1 MTDAFFALDDE
12 WRFTY
17 VNERAEGILRPA
29 TASGVV
35 KDDLRGE
42 SIWEAIPEAVD
53 TRFHDKYREAMATQQ
68 AVSFEERYEPLD
80 AWFDVHAYPSETG
93 LSVYFR
99 DISERKR
106 LEADLRRRDEVF
118 QRVYRI
124 IADKSA
130 SFDEKIES
138 LLAIG
143 SDALDT
149 DYGALSRV
157 ADDEYVFEFV
167 HPIDG
172 DARPGDTQP
181 LDETHCER
189 AIATEETLVASD
201 IAVDAPDLTD
211 RAGYTEQGIE
221 CYVGTPVL
229 VDGDVYGT
237 FCFYN
242 DDPRRDPFSDWE
254 VTLVELMGNWVSYEL
269 ERERRETELSRQ
281 RDRFE
286 EFADV
291 ISHDLRN
298 PLNVAEGRLS
308 LAREEHDSD
317 HLDVVADALGRIETI
332 VEDTLTLA
340 REGRTVSDPQS
351 VSLGDL
357 ATECWGMVESED
369 VDFTVLDNGR
379 IRAAPDRLRRVFENL
394 FRNAVEHGSTC
405 PRSHAHEDAVEHA
418 TPVGREVLENTA
430 EHGAPGERRSVFAEE
445 EGDAGVTTVR
455 VGRLDGR
462 GFYVEDDGPGIPE
475 DEREAVFDP
484 GYTTSESGT
493 GLGLAI
499 VARIAEAHGWTVDI
513 TDETDGGTRFRFEN
527 VEFV

>member
-29 TASGVV
+29 ATSEVAN
-35 KDDLRGE
+35 DLRGE

-53 TRFHDKYREAMATQQ
+53 TRFHDKYCEAMATQQ
-68 AVSFEERYEPLD
+68 AVSFEEHYEPLD

-118 QRVYRI
+118 QRVYRV

-130 SFDEKIES
+130 SFDGKIES

-149 DYGALSRV
+149 DYGALSNV
-157 ADDEYVFEFV
+157 TDDEYVFEFV
-167 HPIDG
+167 HPTDG
-172 DARPGDTQP
+172 DTRPGDTQP

-189 AIATEETLVASD
+189 AIVTEETLVASD
-201 IAVDAPDLTD
+201 IAEDAPDLTD
-211 RAGYTEQGIE
+211 RPGYAEQGIE

-237 FCFYN
+237 FCFY
-242 DDPRRDPFSDWE
+242 DDEPRRVPFSDWE

-308 LAREEHDSD
+308 LAREEYDSD
-317 HLDVVADALGRIETI
+317 HLHVVADALGRIEAI

-340 REGRTVSDPQS
+340 REGRTVSDPPS

-357 ATECWGMVESED
+357 ATESWGMVESEA
-369 VDFTVLDNGR
+369 VDFTVLDAGR

-394 FRNAVEHGSTC
+394 FRNSIEHG
-405 PRSHAHEDAVEHA
+405 
-418 TPVGREVLENTA
+418 TPESDETRENTA
-430 EHGAPGERRSVFAEE
+430 ERGATGERRPTLAEE
-445 EGDAGVTTVR
+445 DTGVTTVR

-513 TDETDGGTRFRFEN
+513 TDGTDGGTRFRFEN

>member
-1 MTDAFFALDDE
+1 MREYEEILNRMTDAFFALDDE

-29 TASGVV
+29 AASEVAN
-35 KDDLRGE
+35 DDLQGE
-42 SIWEAIPEAVD
+42 SIWETIPEAVD
-53 TRFHDKYREAMATQQ
+53 TRFYDKYHEAMAAQK
-68 AVSFEERYEPLD
+68 AVNFEERYEPLD
-80 AWFDVHAYPSETG
+80 AWFDVHVYPSETG

-118 QRVYRI
+118 QRVYRV

-130 SFDEKIES
+130 SFEEKIES

-157 ADDEYVFEFV
+157 TDDEYVFEFA

-172 DARPGDTQP
+172 EARPGDTQP
-181 LDETHCER
+181 LAETHCER
-189 AIATEETLVASD
+189 AIVTEETLVAAD
-201 IAVDAPDLTD
+201 ITEDAPGLTD
-211 RAGYTEQGIE
+211 RAGYAEQGIK

-242 DDPRRDPFSDWE
+242 DEPRRDPFSDWE
-254 VTLVELMGNWVSYEL
+254 ITLVELMGNWVSYEL
-269 ERERRETELSRQ
+269 EREWRETELSRQ

-286 EFADV
+286 EFADI

-308 LAREEHDSD
+308 LAREESDSE
-317 HLDVVADALGRIETI
+317 HLGVVADALGRIESI

-340 REGRTVSDPQS
+340 REGRTVSDTQS
-351 VSLGDL
+351 VSLADL
-357 ATECWGMVESED
+357 ATECWGMVESEA
-369 VDFTVLDNGR
+369 VEFTAADAGR
-379 IRAAPDRLRRVFENL
+379 IRADPDRLRRVFENL
-394 FRNAVEHGSTC
+394 FRNAVEHGS
-405 PRSHAHEDAVEHA
+405 PEAS
-418 TPVGREVLENTA
+418 ENTG
-430 EHGAPGERRSVFAEE
+430 EYDAPADRRSALTAEDR
-445 EGDAGVTTVR
+445 DAGVTTVR

-462 GFYVEDDGPGIPE
+462 GFYVEDDGQGIPD
-475 DEREAVFDP
+475 DERESVFDP

-499 VARIAEAHGWTVDI
+499 VARIAEAHGWTVEI
-513 TDETDGGTRFRFEN
+513 TDGTGGGTRFQFEN